1 MQPRGPLMGTAPV
14 SPGGGGGGKPTAA
27 QLNAYAR
34 AAIKAK
40 AVKMTQLIFSQA
52 YGAAANTTDV
62 SRSLPVI
69 NVIPRNVGL
78 IKGFYVQLIATIN
91 NRAGETANLTDL
103 GPANLVQ
110 QFQFNDLNNNTRIQT
125 TGWHIAF
132 LNAIKARRPY
142 GTALIRGGSFSTTG
156 GFDSPINYGNNF
168 AGEISAASTVA
179 SDTDTTVVTMWWWVP
194 LAYSDDDL
202 RGAVYA
208 NVVNATMQLNITL
221 NPSICVNSNADSTSA
236 VYQLSG
242 ATSSTPSTDASSCVV
257 SALGVNIY
265 QVYMDQLPVGQQG
278 VLLPILD
285 LATIY
290 EMKNTVF
297 SSITQNQDFPIQ
309 YSNFRDFL
317 STSLIYNNGSAN
329 GSTGRPGGGTAGSDI
344 NYLALQ
350 SANFTNIWKKTPP
363 LVALETRNHLQA
375 DMPPGCYYFGSREK
389 PISTVQYGNMELI
402 INAQTAVQGVAY
414 ALLGYEDFA
423 LVQTLSMAG
432 SLAAS

>member
-1 MQPRGPLMGTAPV
+1 MIFRDNRGPLMGSAAV
-14 SPGGGGGGKPTAA
+14 APGGGGGGKMTAS

-40 AVKMTQLIFSQA
+40 AVKMTQQIFA
-52 YGAAANTTDV
+52 ATYGSAANTTDV
-62 SRSLPVI
+62 SKNQPVI

-78 IKGFYVQLIATIN
+78 IKGFYVKIVATIN
-91 NRAGETANLTDL
+91 NQAAETANLTNL

-142 GTALIRGGSFSTTG
+142 GTAWIRGGSSSTTG
-156 GFDSPINYGNNF
+156 GFDSPIGYGNNF
-168 AGEISAASTVA
+168 TAQIAAPATISSDATPGAATA
-179 SDTDTTVVTMWWWVP
+179 VTMWWWIP

-202 RGAVYA
+202 RGSVYA

-221 NPSICVNSNADSTSA
+221 NPNITANSGADSTSA
-236 VYQLSG
+236 VYQLS
-242 ATSSTPSTDASSCVV
+242 APTSSTNSTDASSCVV
-257 SALGVNIY
+257 SQLAITVY
-265 QVYMDQLPVGQQG
+265 QVYMDQLPQGQQG
-278 VLLPILD
+278 VILPVLD

-297 SSITQNQDFPIQ
+297 SSITANQDFPIQ

-317 STSLIYNNGSAN
+317 STTLIYVN
-329 GSTGRPGGGTAGSDI
+329 TGATGARVGGTDI

-350 SANFTNIWKKTPP
+350 SANFTNIWKKEPG

-375 DMPPGCYYFGSREK
+375 DMPLGCYYFGSREK

-402 INAQTAVQGVAY
+402 VNASVAGAGAY

-423 LVQTLSMAG
+423 LVQSLSMAG

>member
-1 MQPRGPLMGTAPV
+1 MKAPLGPLMGTAPA
-14 SPGGGGGGKPTAA
+14 SPGGGGGGKMTAA
-27 QLNAYAR
+27 QLNALAR

-40 AVKMTQLIFSQA
+40 AVKMTQQIFSQT
-52 YGAAANTTDV
+52 YGSAANTTDV
-62 SRSLPVI
+62 SRSQPVI

-78 IKGFYVQLIATIN
+78 IKGFYVKLVATIN
-91 NRAGETANLTDL
+91 NQSAETVNLTSI
-103 GPANLVQ
+103 GPPNLVQ

-142 GTALIRGGSFSTTG
+142 GTALIRGGSASTTG
-156 GFDSPINYGNNF
+156 GFDSPIGYGNNF
-168 AGEISAASTVA
+168 ANEIAAPQTIST
-179 SDTDTTVVTMWWWVP
+179 DTDTGKVVMWFWVP

-221 NPSICVNSNADSTSA
+221 NPSICVNSNADPTSA
-236 VYQLSG
+236 VYQASA

-257 SALGVNIY
+257 SQLAVTVY

-278 VLLPILD
+278 VLLPVLD

-297 SSITQNQDFPIQ
+297 SSITQGQDFPIQ

-317 STSLIYNNGSAN
+317 STLLIFNNGTSSGSA
-329 GSTGRPGGGTAGSDI
+329 GLAGGTDI

-350 SANFTNIWKKTPP
+350 SANFTNIWKKEPA
-363 LVALETRNHLQA
+363 LVALETRNHLQT
-375 DMPPGCYYFGSREK
+375 DMPIGCYYFGSREK
-389 PISTVQYGNMELI
+389 PISTVQYGNMELV
-402 INAQTAVQGVAY
+402 INASTAVAGTAY